1 MVTCE
6 HNYQVDKLAAE
17 HPHWDGSHL
26 YEQARAIVGAE
37 IASITYNEFL
47 PLLLGF
53 WRFMPLSSMGW
64 QLALVGEEPVV
75 IKPQPFHQRRGRRPA
90 HRLDATAVEQLA
102 RHAVRA

>member
-47 PLLLGF
+47 PLLLG
-53 WRFMPLSSMGW
+53 SGN
-64 QLALVGEEPVV
+64 
-75 IKPQPFHQRRGRRPA
+75 
-90 HRLDATAVEQLA
+90 
-102 RHAVRA
+102 